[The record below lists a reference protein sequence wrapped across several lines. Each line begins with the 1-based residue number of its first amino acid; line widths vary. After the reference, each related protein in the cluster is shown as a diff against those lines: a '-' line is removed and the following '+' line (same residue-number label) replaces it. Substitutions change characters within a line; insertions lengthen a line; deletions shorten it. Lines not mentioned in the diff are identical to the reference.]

1 MYADL
6 SRSLTA
12 DAPRLFATAALPIH
26 FLPRMATFVT
36 ALLGGETTMIL
47 K

>member
-12 DAPRLFATAALPIH
+12 DAPRLFARAALPIH

-36 ALLGGETTMIL
+36 AFLGSEITMIR